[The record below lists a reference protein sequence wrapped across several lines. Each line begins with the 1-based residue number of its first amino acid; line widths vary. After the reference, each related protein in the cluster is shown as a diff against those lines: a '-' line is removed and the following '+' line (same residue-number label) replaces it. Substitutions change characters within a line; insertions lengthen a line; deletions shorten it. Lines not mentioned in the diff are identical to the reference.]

1 MSLASPIDFD
11 AASLRRH
18 VTEMYERGAT
28 APDDVFHFNVAG
40 DYAVHCPGYDRNGE
54 SLPV

>member
-28 APDDVFHFNVAG
+28 APDDAFHFNVAG